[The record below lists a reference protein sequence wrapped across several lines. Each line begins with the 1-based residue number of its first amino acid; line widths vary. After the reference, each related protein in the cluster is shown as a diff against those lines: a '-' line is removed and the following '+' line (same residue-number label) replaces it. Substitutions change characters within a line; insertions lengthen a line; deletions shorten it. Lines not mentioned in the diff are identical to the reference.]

1 MGTLYKDKKI
11 KPSILDEYVKEAGAK
26 ASEVAAKKFVSDDD
40 SLVLE
45 DEGARVRLTGNGI
58 AVDCFVTGV
67 VLAVKGRVVANGEF
81 EVDEICY
88 PAPAPQATRPRAT
101 EEAAA
106 GRHVLLCSGLRV
118 GDDAASSALNL
129 ELMCDYVT
137 GNLGGAN
144 DQGVAASIARVIIC
158 GGALPEA
165 DVPAQSLDGRAQA
178 AVARPLRQLDVLLTT
193 LAASVPVDLMPGD
206 GDPTNQALPQQ
217 PLHPCLFPEAK
228 RFSPQTFASCTNPH
242 DFTVGGVDF
251 LGTAGQNVSNLAAY
265 SDVVEGVEGGAGD
278 DDAGEALDLLEAT
291 VRWQHVAPS
300 APDTLACYPYKDR
313 DPFFIERS
321 PHVYF
326 AGMQPAFG
334 CRKVRVDDVETTC
347 VAVPDFSKTGTVV
360 LLNVDTLECHAV
372 TFGR

>member
-1 MGTLYKDKKI
+1 MK
-11 KPSILDEYVKEAGAK
+11 
-26 ASEVAAKKFVSDDD
+26 
-40 SLVLE
+40 
-45 DEGARVRLTGNGI
+45 LTGKGV

-88 PAPAPQATRPRAT
+88 PAPAPQTTRPSPPAT
-101 EEAAA
+101 SP
-106 GRHVLLCSGLRV
+106 GRHVLLCSGLRA

-144 DQGVAASIARVIIC
+144 EQGVAASVARVVVC
-158 GGALPEA
+158 GGALSAPE
-165 DVPAQSLDGRAQA
+165 VPAQSLDGRQQA
-178 AVARPLRQLDVLLTT
+178 AVARPLRELDVLLTT
-193 LAASVPVDLMPGD
+193 LAASVPVDLMPGE

-228 RFSPQTFASCTNPH
+228 RFSPNTFASCTNPH
-242 DFTVGGVDF
+242 DFTLGGVDF

-265 SDVVEGVEGGAGD
+265 TDVTKNGTGSDAS
-278 DDAGEALDLLEAT
+278 AAEALDLMEAT
-291 VRWQHVAPS
+291 VRWQHVAPT

-313 DPFFIERS
+313 DPFFIEKS

-326 AGMQPAFG
+326 AGMQPSFG
-334 CRKVRVDDVETTC
+334 WRKVNVGDVETVC
-347 VAVPDFSKTGTVV
+347 VSVPDFSKTGAVV
-360 LLNVDTLECHAV
+360 MLNVDTLECHPV